1 MYSFNFMLPSLSTP
15 FHSLQLKISNCALL
29 WFLRHN
35 IYIPPYETV
44 YDYFVDEETGNFSL
58 WEDRIDLRPRAD
70 VPSDSSYVALHQ
82 VSVCCFFSPRGL
94 HSENLLPTLSYWRAP
109 VWCQPFGFLHGA
121 ESSITGKAYISS
133 VIVGALS
140 TYRNLN
146 VPLFLGACCRIKKGF
161 EFQKLGI

>member
-82 VSVCCFFSPRGL
+82 VSVCFFFAKRTSFWKFIADAFILTSSCLVSALWFPPRRRIFDNWQGVYIKCYCGRTFHL
-94 HSENLLPTLSYWRAP
+94 PQFERTFISGCLLPD
-109 VWCQPFGFLHGA
+109 
-121 ESSITGKAYISS
+121 
-133 VIVGALS
+133 
-140 TYRNLN
+140 
-146 VPLFLGACCRIKKGF
+146 
-161 EFQKLGI
+161 